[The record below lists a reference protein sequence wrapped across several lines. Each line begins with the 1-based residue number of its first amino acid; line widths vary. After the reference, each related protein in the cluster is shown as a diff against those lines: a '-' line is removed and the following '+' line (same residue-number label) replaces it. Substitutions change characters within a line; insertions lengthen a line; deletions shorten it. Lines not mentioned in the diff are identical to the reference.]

1 MYNIYIIFEST
12 SQVRL
17 SQSNVSSSPPPPPRY
32 LNDVRHI
39 GSLQDFA
46 RAESGTTVQGLGY
59 LATKEGIQ
67 L

>member
-1 MYNIYIIFEST
+1 MYNICNVIFEST

-17 SQSNVSSSPPPPPRY
+17 SQSNVSSSPPAGD

-46 RAESGTTVQGLGY
+46 RTESGTTVQGLSY
-59 LATKEGIQ
+59 LATK
-67 L
+67 

>member
-17 SQSNVSSSPPPPPRY
+17 SQSNVSSSPPRY